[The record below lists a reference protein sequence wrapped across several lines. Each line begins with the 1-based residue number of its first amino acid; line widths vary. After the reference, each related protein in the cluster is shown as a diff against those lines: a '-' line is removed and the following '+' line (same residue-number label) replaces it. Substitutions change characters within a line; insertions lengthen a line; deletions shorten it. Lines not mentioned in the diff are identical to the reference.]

1 MESPLRKWR
10 ELLGITQASLADLA
24 GVNRTHISDVENG
37 HTLLGGKLEAFLK
50 KTGGDAL
57 RVIAKHDGY
66 MASVREELQAKI
78 ERKG

>member
-10 ELLGITQASLADLA
+10 ELLGVTQAGLADLA

-37 HTLLGGKLEAFLK
+37 HAVLGGKLEAFLK

-57 RVIAKHDGY
+57 RVIAGHEQY
-66 MASVREELQAKI
+66 MASVREQLQAMI